1 MTNWKELIITTI
13 AAETFP
19 LTDCTLLL
27 PRIGDNEFGEPLA
40 LRLSDNETIIS
51 LWDERTAPVLMDQEG
66 KTVLRDEIDWTGHVE
81 PTTPEMDGF

>member
-19 LTDCTLLL
+19 LTDCTLLM

-51 LWDERTAPVLMDQEG
+51 LWDERTAPVLEDQDG
-66 KTVLRDEIDWTGHVE
+66 KIVQRNDIDWTGHAE
-81 PTTPEMDGF
+81 PTTPSMSDF